1 LRIFTKR
8 KKKENQ
14 VDKNIVKQIRARLE
28 STERILITSHVRPDG
43 DAICSVLALGLA
55 LKERGKNV
63 QMVLTDGVPSDYHHL
78 QNFKEIAKK
87 ATSSVDLVIT
97 LDAAA
102 NDRSGDALNGIET
115 IDINIDHHVTN
126 TRFAALNYIDP
137 ASVATC
143 AILAELFPDL
153 GLQFSPAIIDA
164 LLTGILTDTL
174 GFRTSNM
181 TPKALR
187 IAADLVEKGADLPRL
202 YERSLLRRSYQALRY
217 WGAGLSKL
225 NREGEMVW
233 TSLTLAD
240 RKTAN
245 YPGNDDAELVNN
257 IAIVE
262 SASVVVLFIEQ
273 HDNQVK
279 ISWRSQGDVDV
290 SKIAAQFGGGGHV
303 PAAGAVLVG
312 PMEEVQ
318 NRVLEATRAALQGV
332 PA

>member
-1 LRIFTKR
+1 M
-8 KKKENQ
+8 
-14 VDKNIVKQIRARLE
+14 DKQTLEQIRARLD
-28 STERILITSHVRPDG
+28 SAGRILITSHVRPDG
-43 DAICSVLALGLA
+43 DAVCSVLALGLA

-63 QMVLTDGVPSDYHHL
+63 QMVLADGVPSDYHHL
-78 QNFKEIAKK
+78 QRVKEIAKK
-87 ATSSVDLVIT
+87 AVAPIDLVIT

-102 NDRSGDALNGIET
+102 NDRSGAALHGFDS

-126 TRFAALNYIDP
+126 TCFGALNYIDP

-153 GLQFSPAIIDA
+153 GLTFTPPIIDA

-181 TPKALR
+181 NPKALR
-187 IAADLVEKGADLPRL
+187 IAADLVEKGADLPML
-202 YERSLLRRSYQALRY
+202 YERSLLRRSFQALRY

-225 NREGEMVW
+225 DREGEMVW
-233 TSLTLAD
+233 TSLTLED
-240 RKTAN
+240 RKAAN

-262 SASVVVLFIEQ
+262 GAAVVVLFIEQ

-290 SKIAAQFGGGGHV
+290 SQIAAQFGGGGHV
-303 PAAGAVLVG
+303 PAAGAVLSG
-312 PMEEVQ
+312 SLKDVQ
-318 NRVLEATRAALQGV
+318 DKVLRATRAALQGV
-332 PA
+332 LA